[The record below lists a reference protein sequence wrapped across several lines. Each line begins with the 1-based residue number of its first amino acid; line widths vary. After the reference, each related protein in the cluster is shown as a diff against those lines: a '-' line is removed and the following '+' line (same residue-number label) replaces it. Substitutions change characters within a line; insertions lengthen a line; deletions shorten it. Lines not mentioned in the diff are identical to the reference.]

1 MADAATIVGP
11 RKTKEQLEREHQ
23 IYLERR
29 EKEGVLR
36 RLLRKAPGVEW
47 QDTHAVVPTPG
58 PKGSVVTYKVWLA
71 EGWQKDVKKLTPES
85 IVKLTKSAPV
95 KA

>member
-1 MADAATIVGP
+1 MAEIAPIGA

-23 IYLERR
+23 IYLEQR

-47 QDTHAVVPTPG
+47 HDTHAMVPTPG
-58 PKGSVVTYKVWLA
+58 PKGSTVAYKVWLVD
-71 EGWQKDVKKLTPES
+71 GWQKDAAKLTIES
-85 IVKLTKSAPV
+85 IVKLTKAAPV